1 MTEIARALQHMATLR
16 LWLAALAEFALERP
30 IKSAIFTFTGA
41 LCVYAAIFDPYGGED
56 PNSVCPSGRRFFY
69 LVHVHKSAGSTLC
82 GLAAASGRGSAHG
95 HFTEGMLH
103 ANCNPY
109 VFVDDDECSEPRE
122 RWAIACPR
130 VDDDGTGVAGRVCGF
145 ATGPDRQNPWMRTT
159 SDALRV
165 APRCACN
172 AAFSRS
178 TTWVREIPCTETS
191 RRVAEA
197 PLWAMTRAEQLAFFR
212 DVACER
218 GGGLVANERFLPSEF
233 VPPSDG
239 VTYVVVLRDP
249 VERLVSH
256 WLHDSSFDKDLPAG
270 TNFSEWWRGF
280 AVHNLATRALC
291 GGAECALAAHTS
303 RAHFE
308 AAAARLRH
316 MEVILLELLE
326 DGLRRLEA
334 LGWAGAAA
342 RAATTVGESRGAG
355 RRRLEFAAARP
366 EEDAAVRA
374 RNRWD
379 VSLYAKGAEAVCAAL
394 PPATRAARR
403 ECREERQCA
412 RRGRRRL
419 TT

>member
-1 MTEIARALQHMATLR
+1 MCVR
-16 LWLAALAEFALERP
+16 
-30 IKSAIFTFTGA
+30 SASI
-41 LCVYAAIFDPYGGED
+41 ID
-56 PNSVCPSGRRFFY
+56 
-69 LVHVHKSAGSTLC
+69 GS
-82 GLAAASGRGSAHG
+82 H
-95 HFTEGMLH
+95 
-103 ANCNPY
+103 
-109 VFVDDDECSEPRE
+109 
-122 RWAIACPR
+122 
-130 VDDDGTGVAGRVCGF
+130 
-145 ATGPDRQNPWMRTT
+145 T

-355 RRRLEFAAARP
+355 RRRLEFAAERP